1 MKITCY
7 QRCAIWC
14 AQFRNFS
21 IILQQINMLEK
32 FIVLQILAKKYF
44 NKKYLNKNVRDNS
57 LLYTIILYRHDF
69 YMDQF
74 NTISFIGFE

>member
-1 MKITCY
+1 
-7 QRCAIWC
+7 
-14 AQFRNFS
+14 
-21 IILQQINMLEK
+21 MLEK

-44 NKKYLNKNVRDNS
+44 NKKYLNKNVRDNF
-57 LLYTIILYRHDF
+57 LLYIYIYTIILYRHDF